1 MRNKVVKAVAL
12 LCATAVCA
20 AAFVGCSRAPSSSSA
35 SSGDSAK
42 PLSGKNYKIALNA
55 TFAPFES
62 MSVNSQGQTEY
73 VGFDVDLL
81 KAMAKDLGFRY
92 TIDNM
97 DFNGLVGALQSGRD
111 DFVISGISPTEERKK
126 TVDFTDSYFTCKT
139 AIIEKKGG
147 KITDAAGLK
156 GKKIAASFGTD
167 YESFAKTAGAVVS
180 SMDSSTLV
188 MQELLSGRV
197 DGAIL
202 DASQAAVQIK
212 QNSGLEYHVLSSADL
227 NSSVSDTFAIA
238 CPKGSSLVATFNTEL
253 KMLQDNGTIKKL
265 ITKWM
270 GSEYLKSN

>member
-1 MRNKVVKAVAL
+1 MRNKFVKAIAL
-12 LCATAVCA
+12 LCTAAIGV
-20 AAFVGCSRAPSSSSA
+20 AAFTGCSRSASPSSSEAATA
-35 SSGDSAK
+35 SQ
-42 PLSGKNYKIALNA
+42 PLAGKSYKIALNA

-62 MSVNSQGQTEY
+62 LSVDSQGKTEY
-73 VGFDVDLL
+73 VGFDIDVV
-81 KAMAKDLGFRY
+81 KAMAKDLGFTY

-139 AIIEKKGG
+139 AVIEKKGG

-156 GKKIAASFGTD
+156 GRKIAASFGTE
-167 YESFAKTAGAVVS
+167 YETFAKSAGATVS

-202 DASQAAVQIK
+202 DASQAAVQVK
-212 QNSGLEYHVLSSADL
+212 QNTGLEYHVLPASEL
-227 NSSVSDTFAIA
+227 GSSVSDTFAIA
-238 CPKGSSLVATFNTEL
+238 CPKGSPLVATFNTEL
-253 KMLQDNGTIKKL
+253 KKLQDNGTINKL

-270 GSEYLKSN
+270 GAEYLKSN